1 MVLVVDD
8 EPDIVAYLVAVLQDN
23 GFQAMGESDAGRAL
37 ETVRSRRPDLILLDI
52 MMPGQTGLS
61 LFRAIRSHEATA
73 GLPVLF
79 LTGVSR
85 EEDWPG
91 LERELGARGLR
102 PPEGYLEKPI
112 AIAAFLQ
119 RVTEALEQ
127 HAGHDQDEY
136 NPGSLAGPPL

>member
-23 GFQAMGESDAGRAL
+23 GFEAMGESDAGRAL
-37 ETVRSRRPDLILLDI
+37 ETVTSQRPDLILLDI
-52 MMPGQTGLS
+52 MMPGRSGLS
-61 LFRAIRSHEATA
+61 LFRAIRSNQATA

-79 LTGVSR
+79 ITGVSR
-85 EEDWPG
+85 EEDWTA

-112 AIAAFLQ
+112 TVTTFLQ

-127 HAGHDQDEY
+127 HAGHNQDEY
-136 NPGSLAGPPL
+136 NPGALAGPPL